1 MKVIAFLTLILLSL
15 SVSAKSDET
24 ILEYSFGNA
33 GQGSRFAVKADGTVE
48 HVERVKD
55 VDSVIPS
62 GNIEKSDLIVL
73 KDYIAKAMVA
83 SSESRTCL
91 YRDNGAYG
99 TFKVYREGESSVIRS
114 MTSFGPKHCMATINQ
129 SDAAKALEFFVNLFV
144 KTQLPA
150 L

>member
-1 MKVIAFLTLILLSL
+1 MKFIVFFTLLFLTL

-24 ILEYSFGNA
+24 LLEYSFGNA
-33 GQGSRFAVKADGTVE
+33 IQGSRFVVKADGSVE
-48 HVERVKD
+48 HVERIKD
-55 VDSVIPS
+55 VDAVIPS

-73 KDYIAKAMVA
+73 KGYIAKAMVA
-83 SSESRTCL
+83 ASESRTCL
-91 YRDNGAYG
+91 YRDNGAHG
-99 TFKVYREGESSVIRS
+99 TFKVYREGESSIIRS
-114 MTSFGPKHCMATINQ
+114 MTSFGPKHCMATINK